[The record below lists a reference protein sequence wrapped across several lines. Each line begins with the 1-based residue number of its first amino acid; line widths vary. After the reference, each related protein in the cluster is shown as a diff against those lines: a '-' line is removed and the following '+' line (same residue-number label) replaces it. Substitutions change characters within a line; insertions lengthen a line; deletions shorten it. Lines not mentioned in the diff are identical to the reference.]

1 MRATQK
7 WGSVLDLFPVPA
19 LLCVPPLVLLND
31 ARSNDARSNEGAAFS
46 PLGRTPADFLSAH
59 PKRTGCVA
67 ARLVLLQ
74 TWGRAFRNRGEALI
88 AVAPNKDSL

>member
-19 LLCVPPLVLLND
+19 LLRVPPLVLLND
-31 ARSNDARSNEGAAFS
+31 APPNEAAAFS

-67 ARLVLLQ
+67 ARLVPLQ
-74 TWGRAFRNRGEALI
+74 TWKRVFRNRGEALT
-88 AVAPNKDSL
+88 AVVPE